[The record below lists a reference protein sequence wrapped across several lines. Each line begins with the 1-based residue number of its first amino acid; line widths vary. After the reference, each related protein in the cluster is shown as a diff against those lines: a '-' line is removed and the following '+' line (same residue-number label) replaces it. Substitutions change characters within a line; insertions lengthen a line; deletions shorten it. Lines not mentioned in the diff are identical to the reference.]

1 MSQEKYEVTKKE
13 YLTFQINKKEIDMNK
28 IDDQIAALK
37 EKKAVIKEEITAIK
51 EANRDVF
58 PARGR
63 KKAN

>member
-1 MSQEKYEVTKKE
+1 MAQEKYEVTKKE
-13 YLTFQINKKEIDMNK
+13 FLTFQINKKELDMNK

-37 EKKAVIKEEITAIK
+37 EKKAAIKEEIMAIK